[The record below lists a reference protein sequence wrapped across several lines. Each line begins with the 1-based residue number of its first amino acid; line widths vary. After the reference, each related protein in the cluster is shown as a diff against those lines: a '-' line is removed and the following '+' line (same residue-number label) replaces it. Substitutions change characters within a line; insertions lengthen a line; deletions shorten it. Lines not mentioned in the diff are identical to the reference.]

1 MSLFATERVPQPAV
15 IDAVVSNDVIAR
27 TLTVRLSDAAGG
39 YEKSLWLQAHQQLRA
54 AEQSGSRGQQPT
66 VWASAVGASRI
77 AFATPDPDRQAL
89 LFHFQPG
96 VAAYAALIGKPGL
109 TATVAVDGSSGRFM
123 SVRFRHRL

>member
-66 VWASAVGASRI
+66 VWASAVGASRLLLLLILI
-77 AFATPDPDRQAL
+77 AKRCCSIFSPAL
-89 LFHFQPG
+89 P
-96 VAAYAALIGKPGL
+96 L
-109 TATVAVDGSSGRFM
+109 TRA
-123 SVRFRHRL
+123 

>member
-1 MSLFATERVPQPAV
+1 MTVATERLPQPYV
-15 IDAVVSNDVIAR
+15 VDAVVSNDVIAR

-39 YEKSLWLQAHQQLRA
+39 YEQSLWLQAYQQLRA
-54 AEQSGSRGQQPT
+54 AEQWVAWQQPT

-96 VAAYAALIGKPGL
+96 VAAYAALIGKQPGL
-109 TATVAVDGSSGRFM
+109 TATVAVDRSSGRFM
-123 SVRFRHRL
+123 SVRFRHRP

>member
-1 MSLFATERVPQPAV
+1 MTVATERLPQPYV
-15 IDAVVSNDVIAR
+15 VDAVVSNDVIAR

-39 YEKSLWLQAHQQLRA
+39 YEKSLWLQAYQQLRA
-54 AEQSGSRGQQPT
+54 AEQSGSRGQQRT

-96 VAAYAALIGKPGL
+96 VAAYAALIGNPGL
-109 TATVAVDGSSGRFM
+109 TATVAVDRSSGRFM
-123 SVRFRHRL
+123 SVRFRHRP